1 MPTKLHK
8 TSTVYYAGRSWGGP
22 FLYNTI
28 SNWKKRRN
36 GGADNRPSA
45 RYRHARFESDF
56 PRDST
61 IRDTIRDKLN
71 KIPQKLKSATRP
83 PTRTFN
89 AKTREAMSL
98 VVYLII
104 TNSSLKTQQP

>member
-1 MPTKLHK
+1 M
-8 TSTVYYAGRSWGGP
+8 GGP

-36 GGADNRPSA
+36 GGADN
-45 RYRHARFESDF
+45 RHARFESDF

-98 VVYLII
+98 VTYLII